1 MIYAMIATLLATLAF
16 IALIALIRSQ
26 SLFADFVPFLSDFSA
41 LFATYAW
48 LSVPLFVILGALSA
62 FLASWKYI
70 HSTIGE

>member
-1 MIYAMIATLLATLAF
+1 MIATAISTTLF
-16 IALIALIRSQ
+16 VGLIALIRSQ
-26 SLFADFVPFLSDFSA
+26 SIFADFVPFLSDFAS

-48 LSVPLFVILGALSA
+48 ITIPMFALLGALSA